1 MIGGTVSSCF
11 FFLLGI
17 AERPARHQHFRARLR
32 FRGYLGK
39 FCAGLWGEPLRLP
52 AALIWHL
59 MAPVRLTSLFAIFVS
74 AEAFSLGEVCAGVAR
89 SHSPF
94 RLGDAIHPLQT
105 HIPNNIA
112 VSLRQWDEGARDRDT
127 GYPTYGARGGGYDF
141 NYPDFVKTYEI
152 LMKAGIQYFDC
163 PTMMAEETF
172 AEMLRSAK

>member
-1 MIGGTVSSCF
+1 MANSAPLS
-11 FFLLGI
+11 
-17 AERPARHQHFRARLR
+17 RLE
-32 FRGYLGK
+32 
-39 FCAGLWGEPLRLP
+39 GEPLRLP

>member
-39 FCAGLWGEPLRLP
+39 FCAGWGEPLRLP